1 MNRIPQPGTFYRHF
15 KNKLYQVIAVATHSE
30 TGEKMVVYQALYGDY
45 QVYVRPLEMFISPV
59 DREKYPDV
67 EQEYRFEQVFPG
79 QMNELGKNGNKPAT
93 GNLAEYDQTQQPEEQ
108 MSHEW
113 LERFLDADRPEDQ
126 LAVLKQMEGHVTQKE
141 LDCIFVS
148 QYVAKDFQNLPVG
161 TDELVLV
168 TSLDHPL
175 ADQLTVSFA
184 DIDGQDFVLSADDF
198 DYETGKLFRLNHI
211 TPNVRFR
218 INEDYTAIKMVEQ
231 GFGITVLPKLL
242 LHNIPFNVCVRSFT
256 EHFRRNLSVAYL
268 DTPELSPALDKF
280 LTFVTKWAKECKLI

>member
-1 MNRIPQPGTFYRHF
+1 MT
-15 KNKLYQVIAVATHSE
+15 E
-30 TGEKMVVYQALYGDY
+30 EK
-45 QVYVRPLEMFISPV
+45 
-59 DREKYPDV
+59 EK
-67 EQEYRFEQVFPG
+67 
-79 QMNELGKNGNKPAT
+79 
-93 GNLAEYDQTQQPEEQ
+93 
-108 MSHEW
+108 
-113 LERFLDADRPEDQ
+113 
-126 LAVLKQMEGHVTQKE
+126 
-141 LDCIFVS
+141 
-148 QYVAKDFQNLPVG
+148 
-161 TDELVLV
+161 
-168 TSLDHPL
+168 
-175 ADQLTVSFA
+175 LTVSFA